1 MLPRVLVFALVLG
14 GISGTA
20 TAQLTFLET
29 RNINLEPA
37 KIPLTADV
45 TATLTAETPWGPV
58 SWTESG
64 KYYRSRSGKIRQ
76 DMSFGTYKI
85 IDLKTQE
92 TILIDARAKIADVQE
107 VIASAVSFTVE
118 NTTNFDPD
126 GLSPEV
132 AKRAKKI
139 GENEV
144 QGHKA
149 TGRRWEIDGC
159 TYEVWTAKDIKLR
172 ILYQYTAGH
181 TTVTQRYENIQIVEP
196 DADLFKIPD
205 GFTVRRNES
214 VYLHASRIGLKGTK

>member
-1 MLPRVLVFALVLG
+1 MLMLPRVLVFAFVLT
-14 GISGTA
+14 GTA

-37 KIPLTADV
+37 KVSLTADM
-45 TATLTAETPWGPV
+45 TATLTAETPWGPI

-64 KYYRSRSGKIRQ
+64 KYYRSRSGKVRQ

-85 IDLKTQE
+85 VDLKTQE
-92 TILIDARAKIADVQE
+92 TISIDARARIADVQD
-107 VIASAVSFTVE
+107 VIASAVSFTAG

-126 GLSPEV
+126 GLSQDV
-132 AKRAKKI
+132 AKHAKKI

-149 TGRRWEIDGC
+149 TGRRWVIDGC
-159 TYEVWTAKDIKLR
+159 TYEVWTAKDIQLR
-172 ILYQYTAGH
+172 ILYKYTAGH

-196 DADLFKIPD
+196 DPGVFKIPD
-205 GFTVRRNES
+205 GFTVRRKES
-214 VYLHASRIGLKGTK
+214 VYLHASRIGLKGTE